1 MNVKTLG
8 SRVVQTQVFLHLA
21 DSANGT
27 LKNAFD
33 ENTLLRVHHLVVTGL
48 QLSVYVDVLDVQA
61 GQVLE
66 NFVIGPVFYVLKA
79 SVIRISLNLNFA
91 VESDLPVSRYLPLAF
106 RLVHARL

>member
-8 SRVVQTQVFLHLA
+8 PRVVQTQVFLHLA

-27 LKNAFD
+27 LKNALD
-33 ENTLLRVHHLVVTGL
+33 ENTLLGVHHLVVTGL
-48 QLSVYVDVLDVQA
+48 QLAVYVDVLDVQA

-66 NFVIGPVFYVLKA
+66 NFVIGPVFNVLKA
-79 SVIRISLNLNFA
+79 SVIKISLNLNFA
-91 VESDLPVSRYLPLAF
+91 GESDLPVFRYLPLAF

>member
-33 ENTLLRVHHLVVTGL
+33 ENTLLRVYHLVVTGL
-48 QLSVYVDVLDVQA
+48 QLAVYVDVLDVQA

-91 VESDLPVSRYLPLAF
+91 GESDLPVSRYLPLAF

>member
-1 MNVKTLG
+1 MNVETLG

-91 VESDLPVSRYLPLAF
+91 GESDLPVSRYLPLAF

>member
-91 VESDLPVSRYLPLAF
+91 GESDLPVSRYLPLAF